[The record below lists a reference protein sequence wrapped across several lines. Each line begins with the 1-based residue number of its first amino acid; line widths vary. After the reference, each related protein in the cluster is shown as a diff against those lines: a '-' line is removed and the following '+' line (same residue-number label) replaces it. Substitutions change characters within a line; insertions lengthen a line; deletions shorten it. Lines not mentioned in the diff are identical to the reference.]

1 MDKVLVLGHRPKGHH
16 THHFLVQGLLDLWV
30 LGKVIQGPCQRVG
43 CLGDRMG
50 EEDEGRGQFL
60 AERLAEPG
68 GGRVSVSG
76 YEKAALP
83 PGWQEKEMRV
93 PGDLYAK

>member
-60 AERLAEPG
+60 VERLAEPG
-68 GGRVSVSG
+68 GGG
-76 YEKAALP
+76 AWEGL
-83 PGWQEKEMRV
+83 
-93 PGDLYAK
+93 

>member
-1 MDKVLVLGHRPKGHH
+1 
-16 THHFLVQGLLDLWV
+16 
-30 LGKVIQGPCQRVG
+30 
-43 CLGDRMG
+43 MG

-68 GGRVSVSG
+68 AGGGASVSG
-76 YEKAALP
+76 YKKAALP
-83 PGWQEKEMRV
+83 PGRQEKEMRV

>member
-30 LGKVIQGPCQRVG
+30 LGKVIQGPCQCVG

-60 AERLAEPG
+60 GERLAEPG
-68 GGRVSVSG
+68 VGGGREG
-76 YEKAALP
+76 L
-83 PGWQEKEMRV
+83 
-93 PGDLYAK
+93 